1 MYIRSK
7 PLAHFS
13 SKRRSGEWEEKGVT
27 DCVRLKRKWRGRPQ
41 VWGGGN
47 WEVKGGVDLG
57 RMGEGRGR
65 LWGDLEE
72 KGARGGPR
80 GDWEENGGAGR
91 RRREGGAH
99 KKWGNWGDKRG
110 LAHEGTGLITGGRAF
125 GGLG

>member
-1 MYIRSK
+1 MGREGSDSDG
-7 PLAHFS
+7 LC
-13 SKRRSGEWEEKGVT
+13 ETEKEMEGQAAGVG
-27 DCVRLKRKWRGRPQ
+27 W
-41 VWGGGN
+41 GN

-91 RRREGGAH
+91 RRMGKEGRGRPQKDGTRREG
-99 KKWGNWGDKRG
+99 
-110 LAHEGTGLITGGRAF
+110 
-125 GGLG
+125 